1 MKATVAEG
9 RALYELD
16 EELLAELAPDLI
28 VTQAVCDVCAV
39 SYEDVV
45 EVAARLESRPRV
57 LQQDPSTLAEMLEDV
72 IRLGEA
78 AGDRG
83 RRPRAARRARG
94 PPGDGAGGRR
104 RRRARRG

>member
-1 MKATVAEG
+1 MAEG

-45 EVAARLESRPRV
+45 EVAARLESRP
-57 LQQDPSTLAEMLEDV
+57 
-72 IRLGEA
+72 
-78 AGDRG
+78 AGRSS
-83 RRPRAARRARG
+83 RTRARS
-94 PPGDGAGGRR
+94 
-104 RRRARRG
+104 ARCSRT